1 MTTEINAYYHARLSA
16 SADVDADYLRW
27 ISAITADVPAKN
39 RREVLADVIA
49 ITNAYEAVKGA

>member
-1 MTTEINAYYHARLSA
+1 MTTEAIAYYHARLSA

-27 ISAITADVPAKN
+27 ISAITANVSTEN
-39 RREVLADVIA
+39 SREVLADVIA